1 MTGMQRRVRT
11 AGLTVA
17 ACLLAAGCGGEPSTP
32 AAATTSSSSSSSA
45 APTSAAATTEA
56 PPSPSPAAAG
66 QVVTTDGSDYGTM
79 LFDDVGQAIYLFDRE
94 TTSTPDCYDDCA
106 VDWPPVLTDGAPV
119 AAGEVRAELLG
130 TTPRQDGS
138 VQVTY
143 AGHPLYY
150 YAHEDPGQ
158 VFCRDGAEYGGVWLV
173 VTPAGTPAP

>member
-1 MTGMQRRVRT
+1 MQPRVRA
-11 AGLTVA
+11 AGLAGV
-17 ACLLAAGCGGEPSTP
+17 ACLLVAGCGGEPS
-32 AAATTSSSSSSSA
+32 SSA
-45 APTSAAATTEA
+45 AGTTSPSTSSPTATSTTAAPSQTTP
-56 PPSPSPAAAG
+56 PPSPVAPG
-66 QVVTTDGSDYGTM
+66 QVVTTGGSDYGTM

-106 VDWPPVLTDGAPV
+106 VDWPPVLTDGPPV
-119 AAGEVRAELLG
+119 AAGEVRADLLG
-130 TTPRQDGS
+130 TTPREDGS

-158 VFCRDGAEYGGVWLV
+158 VFCHDVEEYGGVWLV